1 MMKRDELLEYVY
13 NLNLVPA
20 YTRQLANSS
29 DWNIIEDIT
38 QEIWL
43 QICEVPEE
51 KWTKLLGQGT
61 KKDSFKAVRGYISG
75 LIYRNVKSVN
85 SKVYNRLKKHQ
96 TREILTDTGFISEEQ
111 GGYAE

>member
-1 MMKRDELLEYVY
+1 MMNRDELLEYVY

-96 TREILTDTGFISEEQ
+96 TREILTDTGFINEEQ